1 MLERKE
7 VKMNR
12 RKRKLLT
19 LNDLYDFFVN
29 QGTSYAFNSK
39 DSDSTII
46 VQVEEQ
52 MNFGDSEEYDPSF
65 GMLKAHLQSCHILEN
80 RNHSFI
86 SKKSMR
92 QAIPSFYNRPI
103 LGYIH
108 QLKDG
113 SWDFAG
119 HEFASKDG
127 EPQEYPIGVIPES
140 CNAQLVYDEEKEKTY
155 LEVDGLIYENYSRAA
170 DILREKKESKVSVEI
185 SVDEM
190 SYSADDKILNIEK
203 FHFMGVTILGKSI
216 ETESVIEE
224 GMQGS
229 NITLADFS
237 KENNSLIKP
246 YEEELLKVLND
257 INDTLSS
264 FQNKSNNVMEGGNLE
279 VSKFEE
285 LLSKYNKTAED
296 ITFEVEGLS
305 DEELEAKFEETFKEE
320 VDEVTETNEV
330 TEDNSIEEET
340 TDNSIEDETVE
351 VEEGD
356 TETKEDNIEEDVTE
370 EDNSTEDYSLSS
382 TVKFGDKEYSFS
394 ISLNEKIYALT
405 QLVNETYADSD
416 NSYYS
421 VEVYDKE
428 VVMIDYWTG
437 RAYRQSYKVRQDTYS
452 LTGDRVS
459 VYAKYLTKDE
469 EKALDEL
476 RGNYSSISEQL
487 EECQK
492 KLDSYEYAELRS
504 KKESLLTSED
514 YSVLSEDET
523 FKELV
528 KNMDN
533 YSLEELNDKADLAL
547 AKFVKTNKTFAAN
560 SENKSKKSNK
570 VTFSLNEEP
579 VDEKPYGDLFE
590 GIK

>member
-1 MLERKE
+1 MAIK
-7 VKMNR
+7 K
-12 RKRKLLT
+12 KKPLT

-29 QGTSYAFNSK
+29 QDTSYAFNSK
-39 DSDSTII
+39 DSDSTIV

-52 MNFGDSEEYDPSF
+52 MNFEDQGEEQMNFEDSGKYDPSF

-86 SKKSMR
+86 SKESMH

-127 EPQEYPIGVIPES
+127 EPQEHPIGVIPES

-155 LEVDGLIYENYSRAA
+155 LEVDGLIYETYSRAA
-170 DILREKKESKVSVEI
+170 DILREKKEAKVSVEI

-264 FQNKSNNVMEGGNLE
+264 FQNKSNNVIEGGNLE

-305 DEELEAKFEETFKEE
+305 DEELEAKFEEAFK
-320 VDEVTETNEV
+320 
-330 TEDNSIEEET
+330 
-340 TDNSIEDETVE
+340 
-351 VEEGD
+351 
-356 TETKEDNIEEDVTE
+356 K

-382 TVKFGDKEYSFS
+382 TVKFGGKEYSFS
-394 ISLNEKIYALT
+394 VSLNEKIYALT

-416 NSYYS
+416 NTYYT

-452 LTGDRVS
+452 LSGDRVS

-504 KKESLLTSED
+504 KKESLLASED

-547 AKFVKTNKTFAAN
+547 AKFVKTNKTFAVN

>member
-39 DSDSTII
+39 DSDSTIV

-52 MNFGDSEEYDPSF
+52 MNFEDSEEYDPSF

-119 HEFASKDG
+119 HEFATEDG

-140 CNAQLVYDEEKEKTY
+140 CNGQLVYDEEKEKTY

-203 FHFMGVTILGKSI
+203 FHFMGVTILGRSI

-279 VSKFEE
+279 VNKFEE

-305 DEELEAKFEETFKEE
+305 DEELEAKFEEVFKEE
-320 VDEVTETNEV
+320 TDSDKTSEDDTTKEEVTDDS
-330 TEDNSIEEET
+330 TEDTAIKGESTEENPIEEEST
-340 TDNSIEDETVE
+340 EDDNP
-351 VEEGD
+351 
-356 TETKEDNIEEDVTE
+356 
-370 EDNSTEDYSLSS
+370 TEDYSLSS
-382 TVKFGDKEYSFS
+382 TVKFGDKEYNFS
-394 ISLNEKIYALT
+394 VSLNEKIYALT

-416 NSYYS
+416 NAYYS

>member
-1 MLERKE
+1 MLKRKE

-39 DSDSTII
+39 DSDSTIV

-52 MNFGDSEEYDPSF
+52 MGFEDSEEYDPSF

-119 HEFASKDG
+119 HEFATEDG

-140 CNAQLVYDEEKEKTY
+140 CNAQLVYDDEKEKTY

-203 FHFMGVTILGKSI
+203 FHFMGVTILGRSI

-264 FQNKSNNVMEGGNLE
+264 FQNKSNNVMEGGNIE
-279 VSKFEE
+279 VNKFEE

-305 DEELEAKFEETFKEE
+305 DEELEAKFEEAFKEE
-320 VDEVTETNEV
+320 SEASESGKTSEENP
-330 TEDNSIEEET
+330 IEEEVISDST
-340 TDNSIEDETVE
+340 
-351 VEEGD
+351 EGAAVKG
-356 TETKEDNIEEDVTE
+356 ESTE
-370 EDNSTEDYSLSS
+370 EDPIEEESTEDDNPTEDYSLSS
-382 TVKFGDKEYSFS
+382 TVKFGDKEYNFS
-394 ISLNEKIYALT
+394 VSLNEKIYALT

-416 NSYYS
+416 NAYYS

-452 LTGDRVS
+452 LIGDRVS

-504 KKESLLTSED
+504 QKEALLASED
-514 YSVLSEDET
+514 YSILSEDET

-528 KNMDN
+528 KNMDS

-547 AKFVKTNKTFAAN
+547 AKFVKTNKTFAVN

-590 GIK
+590 GIKK

>member
-1 MLERKE
+1 MLKRKE

-39 DSDSTII
+39 DSDSTIV

-52 MNFGDSEEYDPSF
+52 MNFEDSEEYDPSF

-140 CNAQLVYDEEKEKTY
+140 CNAQFVYDEEKEKTY

-203 FHFMGVTILGKSI
+203 FHFMGVTILGRSI

-279 VSKFEE
+279 VNKFEE

-296 ITFEVEGLS
+296 ITFEVDGLS
-305 DEELEAKFEETFKEE
+305 DEELEAKFEEVFKEE
-320 VDEVTETNEV
+320 TDSDKTSEDDTTKEEVTDNS
-330 TEDNSIEEET
+330 TEDTAIKGESTEENPIEEEST
-340 TDNSIEDETVE
+340 EDDNP
-351 VEEGD
+351 
-356 TETKEDNIEEDVTE
+356 
-370 EDNSTEDYSLSS
+370 TEDYSLSS
-382 TVKFGDKEYSFS
+382 TVKFGDKEYNFS
-394 ISLNEKIYALT
+394 VSLNEKIYALT

-416 NSYYS
+416 NAYYS

-437 RAYRQSYKVRQDTYS
+437 RAYRQSYEVRQDTYS
-452 LTGDRVS
+452 LSGDRVS

-492 KLDSYEYAELRS
+492 KLDSYEYAELRGQ
-504 KKESLLTSED
+504 KEALLTSED

-547 AKFVKTNKTFAAN
+547 AKFVKANKTFAVN